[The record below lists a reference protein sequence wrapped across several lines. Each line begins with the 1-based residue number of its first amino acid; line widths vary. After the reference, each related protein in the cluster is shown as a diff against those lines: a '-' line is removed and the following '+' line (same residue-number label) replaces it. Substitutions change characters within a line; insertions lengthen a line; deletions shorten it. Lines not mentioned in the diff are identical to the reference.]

1 MKIRE
6 AEKKDLARLLELYR
20 EPNELYAEVREPE
33 GGVAG
38 GRFEEVIAD
47 EHQRT
52 LIAEEDGKVE
62 GTLVLALLPNLAHG
76 GVPYAVVE
84 NVVVDAGR
92 RGEGIGEAL
101 MREAMARARE
111 AGAYKLSLTANLGR
125 ERAHRFYRRLGLKE
139 THAGFEATP

>member
-1 MKIRE
+1 MRIRE
-6 AEKKDLARLLELYR
+6 AHKGDIARLLELYR
-20 EPNELYAEVREPE
+20 EPNELYAEVRESE
-33 GGVAG
+33 GEAAG
-38 GRFEEVIAD
+38 RRFEEVLAD

-52 LIAEEDGKVE
+52 LVAEEGGEVV

-76 GVPYAVVE
+76 GAPYAVVE

-92 RGEGIGEAL
+92 RGKGIGEAL

-125 ERAHRFYRRLGLKE
+125 ERAHRFYRRLGFKE
-139 THAGFEATP
+139 THAGFEVAP